1 MLQAYEL
8 TIDRKRRSVIECG
21 AMKTGILRRYIG
33 DRAFYRH
40 AMAVTL
46 PIMLQNVV
54 TNFVSLLDNIMVGQ
68 TGTAS
73 MSGVAVVGQL
83 FFIFYLVIFGTVSG
97 PGIYC
102 AQYWGAA
109 DVRSFKAAF
118 RYKLLSA
125 LLLCGVCAAVLLLR
139 GPQLVGL
146 YLTGGDAERLEVL
159 DYAMGYL
166 RIMLWGMLPFTVSM
180 VYSSTLRETGRTVPP
195 MVASWVAVFV
205 NLILNWI
212 LIFGKL
218 GAPAMGV
225 RGAAAATV
233 VSRLCEMGI
242 NMIWSHVRGGELLFT
257 QRMLEGFPAP
267 AAFVGELAK
276 KSVPLMLNE
285 TLWCLGMATLT
296 QIYSTRGLAVVAA
309 LNIGNVLM
317 DLFTSVAFSIGTT
330 IGIVVGQELGAG
342 ETEKAVDT
350 DRKMLALGVTISI
363 GICLT
368 LLSVSQLF
376 PRFYN
381 TTPAIRALASRL
393 ICVMALVLPFDSFA
407 HGCYFTIRSGG
418 KTAVTFLFDS
428 GFSWVV
434 IVPTA
439 FLLARHTGL
448 AIVPLYA
455 ICSFTVV
462 LKALIG
468 GFMVNRRYW
477 VNTLT
482 GTEEHEIREI

>member
-1 MLQAYEL
+1 MIQYA
-8 TIDRKRRSVIECG
+8 
-21 AMKTGILRRYIG
+21 AMKTGIIRRYIG

-102 AQYWGAA
+102 AQFWGAG
-109 DVRSFKAAF
+109 DGRSFKAAF

-125 LLLCGVCAAVLLLR
+125 AALCGLCAAVLILWGR
-139 GPQLVGL
+139 QLVGL
-146 YLTGGDAERLEVL
+146 YLTGGEAERLEVMGH
-159 DYAMGYL
+159 AMGYM
-166 RIMLWGMLPFTVSM
+166 RIMLWSMLPFTVSM

-195 MVASWVAVFV
+195 MVASWAAVFV
-205 NLILNWI
+205 NLLLNWV

-218 GAPAMGV
+218 GAPSMGV

-233 VSRLCEMGI
+233 ASRLCEMCI
-242 NMIWSHVRGGELLFT
+242 NVIWSHALGEKVLFT
-257 QRMLEGFPAP
+257 RRMLEGFPASR
-267 AAFVGELAK
+267 AFVLELAK

-285 TLWCLGMATLT
+285 TLWCVGMATLM
-296 QIYSTRGLAVVAA
+296 QIYSTRGLEVVAA
-309 LNIGNVLM
+309 MNIGNVLM

-350 DRKMLALGVTISI
+350 DRKMLALGVMISI
-363 GICLT
+363 GICVLMM
-368 LLSVSQLF
+368 SASELF

-381 TTPAIRALASRL
+381 TSPEIRALAARL

-428 GFSWVV
+428 GFTWV
-434 IVPTA
+434 INVPTA
-439 FLLARHTGL
+439 LLLARCTGL
-448 AIVPLYA
+448 AILPLYA
-455 ICSFTVV
+455 LSSSTVIV
-462 LKALIG
+462 KCLIG
-468 GFMVNRRYW
+468 GFMVHKRYW
-477 VNTLT
+477 VNVLS
-482 GTEEHEIREI
+482 GAGEREIGGKVS